1 MTEEGNAQTAYQ
13 GTSAQHTQGAG
24 TSEVHWSESSETKR
38 LMNTLEQL
46 EAMAGSGNVQLTEP
60 SVKPS
65 VADKVLAEENTRL
78 KKANK
83 EALGRL
89 DSLISHIS
97 AKVES

>member
-1 MTEEGNAQTAYQ
+1 MTEEENATEQANT
-13 GTSAQHTQGAG
+13 
-24 TSEVHWSESSETKR
+24 HWSESRETKR
-38 LMNTLEQL
+38 LMNILEQI
-46 EAMAGSGNVQLTEP
+46 EAMAGSGNVQLSEP

-89 DSLISHIS
+89 DGLISQFS
-97 AKVES
+97 AKIES

>member
-1 MTEEGNAQTAYQ
+1 MAEE
-13 GTSAQHTQGAG
+13 TQSQNKQA
-24 TSEVHWSESSETKR
+24 THWSETKETKR

-46 EAMAGSGNVQLTEP
+46 EAMAGSGNVKLAEP

-65 VADKVLAEENTRL
+65 VADKVLADENTRL

-89 DSLISHIS
+89 DNLISQIS
-97 AKVES
+97 AKIEA

>member
-1 MTEEGNAQTAYQ
+1 MTEEATTEQNN
-13 GTSAQHTQGAG
+13 
-24 TSEVHWSESSETKR
+24 HWSESKETKR

-46 EAMAGSGNVQLTEP
+46 EAMAGSGNVQLSEP

-65 VADKVLAEENTRL
+65 IADKVLAEENTRL

-89 DSLISHIS
+89 DDVIGHIS
-97 AKVES
+97 SKLEG